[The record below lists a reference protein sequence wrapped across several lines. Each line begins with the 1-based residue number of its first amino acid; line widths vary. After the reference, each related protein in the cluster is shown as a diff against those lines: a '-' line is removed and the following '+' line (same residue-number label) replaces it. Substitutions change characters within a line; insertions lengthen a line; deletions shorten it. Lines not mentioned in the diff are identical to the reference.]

1 MSKDRKKLLH
11 IHSSVNDKQP
21 TPATLELGELGVN
34 NAKGNAFI
42 STKNSDGEVVRFS
55 EDETIIGWM
64 EQKEVFPYEGYMRGA
79 DNSQVSGV
87 TEQDLLDNKSNL
99 IIKLNQVVP
108 ENTDYSPY
116 DEKVNGAKD
125 IYGNLINPISS
136 GGYKDG
142 AGLAIDMSKYAMI
155 GANPSFSSITT
166 TCHATLNGTTEIKG
180 KGDGCGSKFT
190 VEVANACIDA
200 TDTLNEYGVNHSNFG
215 TSCDGTKISNDT
227 TLKGKKI
234 FIDSPSGD
242 LTVDIQACNHISG
255 RTNDFVIRECQDNG
269 GKVEIDTTDID
280 VSASTTDV
288 KSCDRISAATDSYVV
303 RECTDGSGNVGVDT
317 TEIKVSASTTDI
329 KTCDRLSAATDN
341 YVLREC
347 TDGSGKVGIDTTE
360 VKVSASTTD
369 VKSCDRI
376 SAITNDFQVKEC
388 AANGKAGISSTTINN
403 SASTIDE
410 KACTRI
416 SEVTNQFNIT
426 ECTDGQ
432 GSVNVDTTSID
443 TTACTHN
450 YNNTNDFKVTEC
462 TDGQGT
468 TTIKSCK
475 KFNVKSNDIVLEQ
488 CGNSGET
495 KINSCKGISAITDNF
510 IVEQCN
516 SGKTH
521 IHSCAE
527 ITLESKNITLT
538 DGDCGSGQTT
548 IEVNDLCLVGERKI
562 NVYGDETNVGLDCD
576 DSKIATNTR
585 VFGKGTLI
593 TTKATPTTYAGE
605 NNIETVAAQDI
616 KENADRDI
624 NETAG
629 RNINETATGNIN
641 ESTTNGNINESAKNI
656 NNTASND
663 ICDTAANNA
672 TFYGAVKTNVGINC
686 NDTATAATTTVKGGK
701 VIVDASTTDLGLTA
715 KQDILESAE
724 RDITITANDD
734 ICETAGDEATF
745 YGASLTRLGITCD
758 GTTKTTQLEIG
769 GEDVCVDA
777 NDRASMYG
785 ANKSDLGINCADND
799 RSTLTRVSGDTVN
812 EGGNIVNTNAETSIN
827 ETAPTINET
836 ATTSINEKAPTIT
849 ESASTSI
856 SETAPNIT
864 ETASQNITETATGK
878 IVNTATGNVET
889 TSVNAKITENAK
901 TNIEETAGT
910 DITETAGHDITETA
924 SHDINN
930 TATNDIYVT
939 AGNKLCEKGK
949 DSYFYG
955 TNSTTI
961 GKGCDDTLSSNI
973 TYWRNAEPVCDNG
986 VVGFSATT
994 VDGAL
999 DEVYYRSQVSMTS
1012 TGNTTGIDVPVPET
1026 GTSIVRSGS
1035 TTYTI
1040 HQDSD
1045 GCDKTYDFVVDNTI
1059 VSMSA
1064 YTYPAESELL
1074 KKYTLWQYIGD
1085 DRVEIGEIN
1094 VPKDHL
1100 IEDVQIVYGQVTGDP
1115 SSETGQTFVTCST
1128 VSQDCHWYIKM
1139 VWHTYRSET
1148 GEHVDKVTYLP
1159 ADDFVTDI
1167 DDKNDKADRGVKVDV
1182 WYDGKQNWV
1191 SADTTVKIMSYD
1203 GASART
1209 FSKSAA
1215 VHTLTAY
1222 TLNSVSGDVKTANA
1236 ATNWTYDPFDKKVTI
1251 TAATDVNHL
1260 NRNRLKFV
1268 YGDVCSGPAQSYDPG
1283 AGTVNTTADT
1293 RITEVTIPRNLSNL
1307 GYTKLNIKYGTTSA
1321 EPTQGFDPGSTKD
1334 TCTVGTTDI
1343 TIPSCVS
1350 HLNRHTIKFQSGSAS
1365 TFTNQT
1371 YDPGKDC
1378 ANSAETINIP
1388 TCVNHLNRH
1397 TIKFQSGSTSSFNNQ
1412 TYDPGKDCANSA
1424 ETINIPT
1431 AVSHLNRGKLTLTHC
1446 SDTVTFDPA
1455 TDTSMTMNH
1464 YDLKYTHNG
1473 YTGTYNPCTS
1483 GTSFVAPHSALTINY
1498 GPTCNDT
1505 NAVNKTY
1512 DTSAA
1517 KTIVIPKTISD
1528 ITGGAIKLNS
1538 CSGDCITVTGDIC
1551 ASGVVKA
1558 TALYST
1564 SDRNLKENINGINY
1578 EEYHKVSKVGLKSF
1592 NFKDDETKKK
1602 TYGII
1607 AQDLQG
1613 VGLENIVHKDE
1624 QGNLSV
1630 DYTSFLILKIADLEN
1645 TVKELMQE
1653 IKNLKG
1659 ENKNN

>member
-79 DNSQVSGV
+79 DNSQVDGV

-108 ENTDYSPY
+108 ENTDYDPY

-125 IYGNLINPISS
+125 IYGNLINPISG

-180 KGDGCGSKFT
+180 KGDGHSKFI

-200 TDTLNEYGVNHSNFG
+200 TDTINEYGVNKSNFG

-227 TLKGKKI
+227 ILKGKKI
-234 FIDSPSGD
+234 FIDSPSGS

-280 VSASTTDV
+280 ISASTTDV

-329 KTCDRLSAATDN
+329 K
-341 YVLREC
+341 
-347 TDGSGKVGIDTTE
+347 
-360 VKVSASTTD
+360 
-369 VKSCDRI
+369 SCDRI
-376 SAITNDFQVKEC
+376 SAITNYFQVKEC

-432 GSVNVDTTSID
+432 GSVNVDTTSIN

-475 KFNVKSNDIVLEQ
+475 KFNVKSNGIVLEQ
-488 CGNSGET
+488 CSNSGET

-516 SGKTH
+516 SGTTH
-521 IHSCAE
+521 IHSCNE

-576 DSKIATNTR
+576 GSKIVTNTR

-593 TTKATPTTYAGE
+593 TTKATPATHAGE
-605 NNIETVAAQDI
+605 NNVETVAAQDI

-629 RNINETATGNIN
+629 RNINDTATGNIN
-641 ESTTNGNINESAKNI
+641 ETTANGNINESAKNI

-663 ICDTAANNA
+663 ICDTAAN
-672 TFYGAVKTNVGINC
+672 
-686 NDTATAATTTVKGGK
+686 D
-701 VIVDASTTDLGLTA
+701 
-715 KQDILESAE
+715 
-724 RDITITANDD
+724 
-734 ICETAGDEATF
+734 ATF
-745 YGASLTRLGITCD
+745 YGASLTRLGIACN
-758 GTTKTTQLEIG
+758 GTTKTTQLELG
-769 GEDVCVDA
+769 GEDVCIDA
-777 NDRASMYG
+777 TDRASMYG
-785 ANKSDLGINCADND
+785 ANKSDLGINCASND
-799 RSTLTRVSGDTVN
+799 RSALTRVSGDTVN
-812 EGGNIVNTNAETSIN
+812 EGGNIVNINAETSIN
-827 ETAPTINET
+827 ETAPIINET
-836 ATTSINEKAPTIT
+836 ATTSINEKAQTIT

-856 SETAPNIT
+856 SNTAPTLNY
-864 ETASQNITETATGK
+864 S
-878 IVNTATGNVET
+878 GN
-889 TSVNAKITENAK
+889 A
-901 TNIEETAGT
+901 TNISGNTLVNINANGNGGDVAVHAKD
-910 DITETAGHDITETA
+910 DITVYAD
-924 SHDINN
+924 DL
-930 TATNDIYVT
+930 
-939 AGNKLCEKGK
+939 LCESGK
-949 DSYFYG
+949 TVTIFAG
-955 TNSTTI
+955 EGGKLTI
-961 GKGCDDTLSSNI
+961 GGNSCGGNTGGSYPI
-973 TYWRNAEPVCDNG
+973 TYVRRPKTGTCG
-986 VVGFSATT
+986 IHATT
-994 VDGAL
+994 VDDAL
-999 DEVYYRSQVSMTS
+999 DEVYGRSRISLTS
-1012 TGNTTGIDVPVPET
+1012 TAHTDTSSASNYSYTEYTLHQDT
-1026 GTSIVRSGS
+1026 GT
-1035 TTYTI
+1035 
-1040 HQDSD
+1040 
-1045 GCDKTYDFVVDNTI
+1045 CDVAIPFTVKETI
-1059 VSMSA
+1059 VAMSA
-1064 YTYPAESELL
+1064 ETYPASSELL
-1074 KKYTLWQYIGD
+1074 KKYTLWQYVGSE
-1085 DRVEIGEIN
+1085 RKEIGEIN
-1094 VPKDHL
+1094 IPKDHIL
-1100 IEDVQIVYGQVTGDP
+1100 KDVSVVWGTLVGSTFTPCTQI
-1115 SSETGQTFVTCST
+1115 SEN
-1128 VSQDCHWYIKM
+1128 CHWYIKL
-1139 VWHTYRSET
+1139 VWNVFDPSTSHSD
-1148 GEHVDKVTYLP
+1148 DKVTYLP
-1159 ADDFVTDI
+1159 ADDFIKDI
-1167 DDKNDKADRGVKVDV
+1167 NENNSNTDRGANVDV

-1191 SADTTVKIMSYD
+1191 SATTKVTIKNAD
-1203 GASART
+1203 GTRT
-1209 FSKSAA
+1209 KEFSRANGFHS
-1215 VHTLTAY
+1215 LNSY

-1251 TAATDVNHL
+1251 TAATDASHI
-1260 NRNRLKFV
+1260 NRKTV
-1268 YGDVCSGPAQSYDPG
+1268 KWTYGDVKSASGASYDPG
-1283 AGTVNTTADT
+1283 DGTVNTFGNT
-1293 RITEVTIPRNLSNL
+1293 RTMSFVIPQSVDNINRGTLKVTHN
-1307 GYTKLNIKYGTTSA
+1307 
-1321 EPTQGFDPGSTKD
+1321 GFTNTYDPA
-1334 TCTVGTTDI
+1334 
-1343 TIPSCVS
+1343 
-1350 HLNRHTIKFQSGSAS
+1350 SAS
-1365 TFTNQT
+1365 TWTLPHSALTVT
-1371 YDPGKDC
+1371 YGASSGKSGSVVF
-1378 ANSAETINIP
+1378 NTSADKNISIP

-1412 TYDPGKDCANSA
+1412 TYDPGKDCANTA

-1431 AVSHLNRGKLTLTHC
+1431 AISHLNRGKFTVRHCNQEVTFDPSTNTSITMSHSALSYTHNGFTGTYDPCTGGTFTAPHSALTVTYGASSGKTGTVTYNTSASESIVIPTSLNHLNRGKLTLSHNSVSEVFDPS
-1446 SDTVTFDPA
+1446 SDKNIALSHSALTVTYGASSGKSGTVTYNTSKSEAISIPTAISHLTRGKLTLSHNATNEEFDPSSNKNIA
-1455 TDTSMTMNH
+1455 LSHNALTVTYGAANDKSGTVNYDTSKSEAISIPTAISHLTRGKLTLNH
-1464 YDLKYTHNG
+1464 NSVSEVFDPSSNKNIALSHN
-1473 YTGTYNPCTS
+1473 S
-1483 GTSFVAPHSALTINY
+1483 LTINY
-1498 GPTCNDT
+1498 GATCGSSE
-1505 NAVNKTY
+1505 AVNKTY

-1528 ITGGAIKLNS
+1528 ITGGAIKLNN
-1538 CSGDCITVTGDIC
+1538 CSGDCITIGADIC
-1551 ASGVVKA
+1551 MTANTIAAKA
-1558 TALYST
+1558 FYSK
-1564 SDRNLKENINGINY
+1564 SDENAKENIQPLVHLDYGKID
-1578 EEYHKVSKVGLKSF
+1578 KVEFKSF
-1592 NFKDDETKKK
+1592 NFKDDETKTK
-1602 TYGII
+1602 TYGVI
-1607 AQDLQG
+1607 AQQ
-1613 VGLENIVHKDE
+1613 VNAAGLNELVHTDE
-1624 QGNLSV
+1624 SGALNV
-1630 DYTSFLILKIADLEN
+1630 DYISLLILKIASLESKVN
-1645 TVKELMQE
+1645 ELSRE
-1653 IKNLKG
+1653 IKNLK
-1659 ENKNN
+1659 NNE

>member
-79 DNSQVSGV
+79 DNSQVDGV

-125 IYGNLINPISS
+125 IYGNLISPISA

-227 TLKGKKI
+227 TLKGKKV
-234 FIDSPSGD
+234 FIDSPSGN

-288 KSCDRISAATDSYVV
+288 KSCDRI
-303 RECTDGSGNVGVDT
+303 
-317 TEIKVSASTTDI
+317 
-329 KTCDRLSAATDN
+329 SAATDN

-516 SGKTH
+516 SGTTH
-521 IHSCAE
+521 IHSCKE

-686 NDTATAATTTVKGGK
+686 DDTATAATTTVKGGK

-745 YGASLTRLGITCD
+745 YGVNLTRLGITCD
-758 GTTKTTQLEIG
+758 GTTKTAQLELG
-769 GEDVCVDA
+769 GEGVCVDA
-777 NDRASMYG
+777 SDRASMYG
-785 ANKSDLGINCADND
+785 ANKSDLGINCAEND

-827 ETAPTINET
+827 ETAPVINET

-849 ESASTSI
+849 ESGSTISGYATTQIVEKAPQIIESASTSI
-856 SETAPNIT
+856 SNTAPTLNY
-864 ETASQNITETATGK
+864 SG
-878 IVNTATGNVET
+878 NT
-889 TSVNAKITENAK
+889 
-901 TNIEETAGT
+901 TNISGNTLVNINANGNGGDVAVHAKD
-910 DITETAGHDITETA
+910 DITVHAD
-924 SHDINN
+924 DL
-930 TATNDIYVT
+930 
-939 AGNKLCEKGK
+939 LCESGK
-949 DSYFYG
+949 TVTIFAG
-955 TNSTTI
+955 EGGKLTI
-961 GKGCDDTLSSNI
+961 GGNSCDGNTGGTYPI
-973 TYWRNAEPVCDNG
+973 TYVRRPKTGTCDIH
-986 VVGFSATT
+986 ATT
-994 VDGAL
+994 VDDAL
-999 DEVYYRSQVSMTS
+999 DEVYNRSRISLTSTAHTTEESSYTEYTLHQDTGTCDASINFTVNDAIVSMTAE
-1012 TGNTTGIDVPVPET
+1012 P
-1026 GTSIVRSGS
+1026 
-1035 TTYTI
+1035 
-1040 HQDSD
+1040 
-1045 GCDKTYDFVVDNTI
+1045 
-1059 VSMSA
+1059 
-1064 YTYPAESELL
+1064 YPASSEML
-1074 KKYTLWQYIGD
+1074 KKYTFWQYVGGEKKDIGVID
-1085 DRVEIGEIN
+1085 I
-1094 VPKDHL
+1094 PKDHIL
-1100 IEDVQIVYGQVTGDP
+1100 KDVSVVWGTLNENTFTPCTQA
-1115 SSETGQTFVTCST
+1115 SEN
-1128 VSQDCHWYIKM
+1128 CHWYIKL
-1139 VWHTYRSET
+1139 VWNVFDPSTSHPD
-1148 GEHVDKVTYLP
+1148 DKVTYLP
-1159 ADDFVTDI
+1159 ADDFIKDI
-1167 DDKNDKADRGVKVDV
+1167 NEDNSNTDRGANVDV

-1191 SADTTVKIMSYD
+1191 SATTKVTIKNAD
-1203 GASART
+1203 GTST
-1209 FSKSAA
+1209 KEFSRDNGFHS
-1215 VHTLTAY
+1215 LNSY
-1222 TLNSVSGDVKTANA
+1222 TLNCVSGDVKTASA

-1251 TAATDVNHL
+1251 TAATDASHI
-1260 NRNRLKFV
+1260 NRQTV
-1268 YGDVCSGPAQSYDPG
+1268 SWSYGDVKTAAGNTYDPG
-1283 AGTVNTTADT
+1283 AGTVNTMTNRT
-1293 RITEVTIPRNLSNL
+1293 MSFVIPQSVD
-1307 GYTKLNIKYGTTSA
+1307 NI
-1321 EPTQGFDPGSTKD
+1321 
-1334 TCTVGTTDI
+1334 
-1343 TIPSCVS
+1343 
-1350 HLNRHTIKFQSGSAS
+1350 
-1365 TFTNQT
+1365 
-1371 YDPGKDC
+1371 
-1378 ANSAETINIP
+1378 
-1388 TCVNHLNRH
+1388 
-1397 TIKFQSGSTSSFNNQ
+1397 
-1412 TYDPGKDCANSA
+1412 
-1424 ETINIPT
+1424 
-1431 AVSHLNRGKLTLTHC
+1431 NRGNLTVTHNGFT
-1446 SDTVTFDPA
+1446 DTFDPA
-1455 TDTSMTMNH
+1455 SDSTWS
-1464 YDLKYTHNG
+1464 L
-1473 YTGTYNPCTS
+1473 
-1483 GTSFVAPHSALTINY
+1483 PHSSLTISYGSTCALTET
-1498 GPTCNDT
+1498 G
-1505 NAVNKTY
+1505 VTY
-1512 DTSAA
+1512 DTSAV
-1517 KTIVIPKTISD
+1517 KSIVVPKTISD
-1528 ITGGAIKLNS
+1528 VTGGKIEAD
-1538 CSGDCITVTGDIC
+1538 CDSGCVSVNGDVC
-1551 ASGVVKA
+1551 VDGVVKA
-1558 TALYST
+1558 NALYST
-1564 SDRNLKENINGINY
+1564 SDKNLKENIKAITY
-1578 EEYHKVSKVGLKSF
+1578 EDYHKVSSISLKSF
-1592 NFKDDETKKK
+1592 NFKDDETKTK
-1602 TYGII
+1602 TYGVI
-1607 AQDLQG
+1607 AQDLQA
-1613 VGLENIVHKDE
+1613 VGLDNIVHKDE
-1624 QGNLSV
+1624 NNNLSV
-1630 DYTSFLILKIADLEN
+1630 DYISLLILKIADLEN
-1645 TVKELMQE
+1645 TIKNLSEE

-1659 ENKNN
+1659 ENKK

>member
-79 DNSQVSGV
+79 DNSQVDGV
-87 TEQDLLDNKSNL
+87 TEQDLLNNKSNL

-280 VSASTTDV
+280 VSANTTDV
-288 KSCDRISAATDSYVV
+288 KSCDRI
-303 RECTDGSGNVGVDT
+303 
-317 TEIKVSASTTDI
+317 
-329 KTCDRLSAATDN
+329 SAATDN

-347 TDGSGKVGIDTTE
+347 TDGSGNVGIDTTE

-769 GEDVCVDA
+769 GEDVCIDA
-777 NDRASMYG
+777 TDRASMYG

-889 TSVNAKITENAK
+889 TSVNAKISENAK

-1012 TGNTTGIDVPVPET
+1012 TGNTTGIDVPVPES

-1045 GCDKTYDFVVDNTI
+1045 GCDKTYDFTVDNTI

-1064 YTYPAESELL
+1064 YTYSAAEELA
-1074 KKYTLWQYIGD
+1074 KKYTFWQYIGD
-1085 DRVEIGEIN
+1085 TRVEIGEIN
-1094 VPKDHL
+1094 IPKDHIL
-1100 IEDVQIVYGQVTGDP
+1100 KDASIVNGHASGESFTACTAGDN
-1115 SSETGQTFVTCST
+1115 T
-1128 VSQDCHWYIKM
+1128 CHWYIKL
-1139 VWHTYRSET
+1139 VWNVFDPKT
-1148 GEHVDKVTYLP
+1148 GHADDKIVYLP
-1159 ADDFVTDI
+1159 ADDFVQDLVVNNPTNNGVCLDI
-1167 DDKNDKADRGVKVDV
+1167 
-1182 WYDGKQNWV
+1182 WYDGQKKNI
-1191 SADTTVKIMSYD
+1191 SAHTEVHMIHGNNSTDTKYTITD
-1203 GASART
+1203 GCKHS
-1209 FSKSAA
+1209 
-1215 VHTLTAY
+1215 LTSY

-1431 AVSHLNRGKLTLTHC
+1431 AVSHLNRGKFTVKHC
-1446 SDTVTFDPA
+1446 NQEVTFDPS
-1455 TDTSMTMNH
+1455 TDTSITMSH
-1464 YDLKYTHNG
+1464 STLSYTHNG
-1473 YTGTYNPCTS
+1473 FTGTYDPCTG
-1483 GTSFVAPHSALTINY
+1483 GTFTAPHSSLTISY
-1498 GPTCNDT
+1498 GVTCSET
-1505 NAVNKTY
+1505 ATGITY
-1512 DTSAA
+1512 NTSAD
-1517 KTIVIPKTISD
+1517 KSIVVPKTISD
-1528 ITGGAIKLNS
+1528 ITGGAIKLNE
-1538 CSGDCITVTGDIC
+1538 CSGNCITVTGDIC

-1564 SDRNLKENINGINY
+1564 SDRNLKENINSISY
-1578 EEYHKVSKVGLKSF
+1578 DDYHKVSNVGLKSF

-1613 VGLENIVHKDE
+1613 VGLENIIHKDE

-1630 DYTSFLILKIADLEN
+1630 DYTSFLILKIADLEH
-1645 TVKELMQE
+1645 TIHELSNE

>member
-42 STKNSDGEVVRFS
+42 STKNSNGEVVRFS

-79 DNSQVSGV
+79 DNSQVDGV

-125 IYGNLINPISS
+125 IYGNLINPISA

-200 TDTLNEYGVNHSNFG
+200 SDTLNEYGVNHSNFG

-234 FIDSPSGD
+234 FIDSPSGN

-288 KSCDRISAATDSYVV
+288 KSCDRISAT
-303 RECTDGSGNVGVDT
+303 
-317 TEIKVSASTTDI
+317 
-329 KTCDRLSAATDN
+329 
-341 YVLREC
+341 
-347 TDGSGKVGIDTTE
+347 
-360 VKVSASTTD
+360 
-369 VKSCDRI
+369 
-376 SAITNDFQVKEC
+376 TNDFQVKEC

-416 SEVTNQFNIT
+416 NEATNQFNI
-426 ECTDGQ
+426 
-432 GSVNVDTTSID
+432 
-443 TTACTHN
+443 
-450 YNNTNDFKVTEC
+450 TEC

-475 KFNVKSNDIVLEQ
+475 KFNVKSNDIVIEQ
-488 CGNSGET
+488 CG
-495 KINSCKGISAITDNF
+495 
-510 IVEQCN
+510 N

-521 IHSCAE
+521 IHSCAG

-538 DGDCGSGQTT
+538 DGNCGSGQTT

-576 DSKIATNTR
+576 DSKIATNAR

-593 TTKATPTTYAGE
+593 TTKATPTTHAGE
-605 NNIETVAAQDI
+605 NNVETVAAQDI

-724 RDITITANDD
+724 RDITITAGDN

-745 YGASLTRLGITCD
+745 YGVNITRLGITCD
-758 GTTKTTQLEIG
+758 GTTKTAQLELG

-777 NDRASMYG
+777 ADRASMYG
-785 ANKSDLGINCADND
+785 ANKSDLGINCAEND

-827 ETAPTINET
+827 ETAPAINET

-849 ESASTSI
+849 ESGSTISGYATTQIVEKAPQIIESASTSI
-856 SETAPNIT
+856 SNTAPTLNY
-864 ETASQNITETATGK
+864 SG
-878 IVNTATGNVET
+878 NT
-889 TSVNAKITENAK
+889 
-901 TNIEETAGT
+901 TNISGNTLVNINANGNGGDVAVHAKD
-910 DITETAGHDITETA
+910 DITVHAD
-924 SHDINN
+924 DL
-930 TATNDIYVT
+930 
-939 AGNKLCEKGK
+939 LCESGK
-949 DSYFYG
+949 TVTIFAG
-955 TNSTTI
+955 EGGKLTI
-961 GKGCDDTLSSNI
+961 GGNSCGGNTGGTYPI
-973 TYWRNAEPVCDNG
+973 TYVRRPKTGTCDIH
-986 VVGFSATT
+986 ATT
-994 VDGAL
+994 VDDAL
-999 DEVYYRSQVSMTS
+999 DEVYDRSRISLTS
-1012 TGNTTGIDVPVPET
+1012 TAHTNSSSSSNYSYTEYTLHQDT
-1026 GTSIVRSGS
+1026 GT
-1035 TTYTI
+1035 
-1040 HQDSD
+1040 
-1045 GCDKTYDFVVDNTI
+1045 CDVAIPFTVKETI
-1059 VSMSA
+1059 VAMSA
-1064 YTYPAESELL
+1064 ETYPATSELL
-1074 KKYTLWQYIGD
+1074 KKYTLWQYIGSE
-1085 DRVEIGEIN
+1085 RKEIGEIN
-1094 VPKDHL
+1094 IPKDHIL
-1100 IEDVQIVYGQVTGDP
+1100 KDVSIVNGHLNGSTFTPCPDGDN
-1115 SSETGQTFVTCST
+1115 TCS
-1128 VSQDCHWYIKM
+1128 WYIKL
-1139 VWHTYRSET
+1139 VWNVFDPST
-1148 GEHVDKVTYLP
+1148 GHADDKITYLP
-1159 ADDFVTDI
+1159 ADDFVQDYEFHDSQAI
-1167 DDKNDKADRGVKVDV
+1167 DFTQ
-1182 WYDGKQNWV
+1182 WYDGKKNHV
-1191 SADTTVKIMSYD
+1191 SANTTVVIKNAD
-1203 GASART
+1203 GTGTKT
-1209 FSKSAA
+1209 FSKSNGT
-1215 VHTLTAY
+1215 HTLSAY
-1222 TLNSVSGDVKTANA
+1222 TLNSVSGDVKTAKA

-1251 TAATDVNHL
+1251 TAATDASHI
-1260 NRNRLKFV
+1260 NRKTV
-1268 YGDVCSGPAQSYDPG
+1268 SWTYGDVKSAASASYDPG
-1283 AGTVNTTADT
+1283 DGTVNTFGNT
-1293 RITEVTIPRNLSNL
+1293 RTMSFVIPQSVDNINRGTLKVTHN
-1307 GYTKLNIKYGTTSA
+1307 
-1321 EPTQGFDPGSTKD
+1321 GFTNTYDPA
-1334 TCTVGTTDI
+1334 
-1343 TIPSCVS
+1343 
-1350 HLNRHTIKFQSGSAS
+1350 SAS
-1365 TFTNQT
+1365 TWTLPHSSLTAT
-1371 YDPGKDC
+1371 YEATSGKSGSVVF
-1378 ANSAETINIP
+1378 NTSADKNISIP

-1431 AVSHLNRGKLTLTHC
+1431 AVSHLNRGKFTVKHC
-1446 SDTVTFDPA
+1446 NQEVTFDPS
-1455 TDTSMTMNH
+1455 TNTSITMSH
-1464 YDLKYTHNG
+1464 STLSYTHNG
-1473 YTGTYNPCTS
+1473 FTGTYDPCTG
-1483 GTSFVAPHSALTINY
+1483 GTFTAPHSSLTINY
-1498 GPTCNDT
+1498 GVTCSSSE
-1505 NAVNKTY
+1505 AVNKTY

-1528 ITGGAIKLNS
+1528 ITGGAIKLNE
-1538 CSGDCITVTGDIC
+1538 CSGNCITVSGDIC
-1551 ASGVVKA
+1551 TSGVVKA

-1564 SDRNLKENINGINY
+1564 SDRNLKENIKAIPY
-1578 EEYHKVSKVGLKSF
+1578 EDYHKVSNINLKSF
-1592 NFKDDETKKK
+1592 NFKDDETKKT
-1602 TYGII
+1602 TYGVI
-1607 AQDLQG
+1607 AQDLQA
-1613 VGLENIVHKDE
+1613 VGLDNIVHKDE
-1624 QGNLSV
+1624 NNNLSV
-1630 DYTSFLILKIADLEN
+1630 DYTSLLILKIADLEN
-1645 TVKELMQE
+1645 TIKNLSEE

-1659 ENKNN
+1659 ENKK

>member
-79 DNSQVSGV
+79 DNSQVDGV

-108 ENTDYSPY
+108 ENTGYSPY

-190 VEVANACIDA
+190 VDVANACIDA
-200 TDTLNEYGVNHSNFG
+200 SDTLNEYGVNHSNFG

-234 FIDSPSGD
+234 FIDSPSGN

-269 GKVEIDTTDID
+269 GKVEIDTTDI
-280 VSASTTDV
+280 
-288 KSCDRISAATDSYVV
+288 
-303 RECTDGSGNVGVDT
+303 N
-317 TEIKVSASTTDI
+317 
-329 KTCDRLSAATDN
+329 
-341 YVLREC
+341 
-347 TDGSGKVGIDTTE
+347 
-360 VKVSASTTD
+360 VSASTTD

-416 SEVTNQFNIT
+416 SESTNQFNI
-426 ECTDGQ
+426 
-432 GSVNVDTTSID
+432 
-443 TTACTHN
+443 
-450 YNNTNDFKVTEC
+450 TEC

-475 KFNVKSNDIVLEQ
+475 KFNVKSNDIVIEQ
-488 CGNSGET
+488 CG
-495 KINSCKGISAITDNF
+495 
-510 IVEQCN
+510 N

-521 IHSCAE
+521 IHSCAG

-538 DGDCGSGQTT
+538 DGNCGSGQTT

-576 DSKIATNTR
+576 DSKIATNAR

-593 TTKATPTTYAGE
+593 TTKATPTTHAGE

-641 ESTTNGNINESAKNI
+641 ESTTNGSINESAKNI

-724 RDITITANDD
+724 RDITITAGDN

-745 YGASLTRLGITCD
+745 YGVNLTRLGITCD
-758 GTTKTTQLEIG
+758 GTTKTTQLELG
-769 GEDVCVDA
+769 GEGVCVDA
-777 NDRASMYG
+777 VDRASMYG
-785 ANKSDLGINCADND
+785 ANKSDLGINCAEND

-827 ETAPTINET
+827 ETAPVINET

-849 ESASTSI
+849 ESGSTISGYATTQIVEKAPQIIESASTSI
-856 SETAPNIT
+856 SNTAPTLNY
-864 ETASQNITETATGK
+864 SG
-878 IVNTATGNVET
+878 NT
-889 TSVNAKITENAK
+889 
-901 TNIEETAGT
+901 TNISGNTLVNINANGNGGDVAVHAKD
-910 DITETAGHDITETA
+910 DITVHAD
-924 SHDINN
+924 DL
-930 TATNDIYVT
+930 
-939 AGNKLCEKGK
+939 LCESGK
-949 DSYFYG
+949 TVTIFAG
-955 TNSTTI
+955 EGGKLTI
-961 GKGCDDTLSSNI
+961 GGNSCDGNNRGTYPI
-973 TYWRNAEPVCDNG
+973 TYVRRPKTGTCDIH
-986 VVGFSATT
+986 ATT
-994 VDGAL
+994 VDDAL
-999 DEVYYRSQVSMTS
+999 DEVYDRSRIYLTS
-1012 TGNTTGIDVPVPET
+1012 TAHRDNSTG
-1026 GTSIVRSGS
+1026 SNYS
-1035 TTYTI
+1035 YTEYTL
-1040 HQDSD
+1040 HQDTST
-1045 GCDKTYDFVVDNTI
+1045 CDVAIPFTVKETI
-1059 VSMSA
+1059 VAMSA
-1064 YTYPAESELL
+1064 ETYPATSELL
-1074 KKYTLWQYIGD
+1074 KKYTLWQYIGNE
-1085 DRVEIGEIN
+1085 RKEIGEIN
-1094 VPKDHL
+1094 IPKDHIL
-1100 IEDVQIVYGQVTGDP
+1100 KDVSIVNGHLNGNTL
-1115 SSETGQTFVTCST
+1115 
-1128 VSQDCHWYIKM
+1128 
-1139 VWHTYRSET
+1139 
-1148 GEHVDKVTYLP
+1148 KVTHNG
-1159 ADDFVTDI
+1159 F
-1167 DDKNDKADRGVKVDV
+1167 
-1182 WYDGKQNWV
+1182 
-1191 SADTTVKIMSYD
+1191 
-1203 GASART
+1203 
-1209 FSKSAA
+1209 
-1215 VHTLTAY
+1215 
-1222 TLNSVSGDVKTANA
+1222 
-1236 ATNWTYDPFDKKVTI
+1236 TNTYDP
-1251 TAATDVNHL
+1251 A
-1260 NRNRLKFV
+1260 
-1268 YGDVCSGPAQSYDPG
+1268 
-1283 AGTVNTTADT
+1283 
-1293 RITEVTIPRNLSNL
+1293 
-1307 GYTKLNIKYGTTSA
+1307 
-1321 EPTQGFDPGSTKD
+1321 
-1334 TCTVGTTDI
+1334 
-1343 TIPSCVS
+1343 
-1350 HLNRHTIKFQSGSAS
+1350 SAS
-1365 TFTNQT
+1365 TWTLPHSSLTAT
-1371 YDPGKDC
+1371 YEATSGKSGSVVF
-1378 ANSAETINIP
+1378 NTSADKNISIP

-1431 AVSHLNRGKLTLTHC
+1431 AVSHLNRGKFTVKHC
-1446 SDTVTFDPA
+1446 NQEVTFDPS
-1455 TDTSMTMNH
+1455 TNTSITMSH
-1464 YDLKYTHNG
+1464 STLSYTHNG
-1473 YTGTYNPCTS
+1473 FTGTYDPCTG
-1483 GTSFVAPHSALTINY
+1483 GTFTAPHSSLTINY
-1498 GPTCNDT
+1498 GVTCSSSE
-1505 NAVNKTY
+1505 AVNKTY

-1528 ITGGAIKLNS
+1528 ITGGAVKLNE
-1538 CSGDCITVTGDIC
+1538 CSGNCITVTGDIC
-1551 ASGVVKA
+1551 ASGVIKA

-1564 SDRNLKENINGINY
+1564 SDKNLKENIKAIPY
-1578 EEYHKVSKVGLKSF
+1578 EDYHKVSNINLKSF
-1592 NFKDDETKKK
+1592 NFKDDETKKT
-1602 TYGII
+1602 TYGVI
-1607 AQDLQG
+1607 AQDLQA
-1613 VGLENIVHKDE
+1613 VGLDNIVHKDE
-1624 QGNLSV
+1624 NNNLSV
-1630 DYTSFLILKIADLEN
+1630 DYTSLLILKIADLEN
-1645 TVKELMQE
+1645 TIKNLSEE

-1659 ENKNN
+1659 ENKK

>member
-79 DNSQVSGV
+79 DNSQVDGV

-136 GGYKDG
+136 GSYKDG

-288 KSCDRISAATDSYVV
+288 KSCDRISAATD
-303 RECTDGSGNVGVDT
+303 
-317 TEIKVSASTTDI
+317 
-329 KTCDRLSAATDN
+329 N

-410 KACTRI
+410 KACTHI

-593 TTKATPTTYAGE
+593 TTKATPSTYAGE
-605 NNIETVAAQDI
+605 NNVETVAAQDI

-849 ESASTSI
+849 ESGSTISGYATTQIVEKAPQIIESASTSI
-856 SETAPNIT
+856 SNTAPTLNY
-864 ETASQNITETATGK
+864 SG
-878 IVNTATGNVET
+878 NT
-889 TSVNAKITENAK
+889 
-901 TNIEETAGT
+901 TNISGNTLVNINANGNGGDVAVHAKD
-910 DITETAGHDITETA
+910 DITVYAD
-924 SHDINN
+924 DL
-930 TATNDIYVT
+930 
-939 AGNKLCEKGK
+939 LCESGK
-949 DSYFYG
+949 TVTVFAG
-955 TNSTTI
+955 EGGKLTI
-961 GKGCDDTLSSNI
+961 GGNSCDGNTGGTYPI
-973 TYWRNAEPVCDNG
+973 TYVRRPKTGTCDIH
-986 VVGFSATT
+986 ATT
-994 VDGAL
+994 VDDAL
-999 DEVYYRSQVSMTS
+999 DEVYDRSRISLTS
-1012 TGNTTGIDVPVPET
+1012 TAHTDTSSASNYSYTEYTLHQDT
-1026 GTSIVRSGS
+1026 GT
-1035 TTYTI
+1035 
-1040 HQDSD
+1040 
-1045 GCDKTYDFVVDNTI
+1045 CDVAIPFTVKETI
-1059 VSMSA
+1059 VAMSA
-1064 YTYPAESELL
+1064 ETYPATSELL
-1074 KKYTLWQYIGD
+1074 KKYTLWQYIGSE
-1085 DRVEIGEIN
+1085 RKEIGEIN
-1094 VPKDHL
+1094 IPKDHIL
-1100 IEDVQIVYGQVTGDP
+1100 KDVSIVNGHVNGNTFTPCPTGDN
-1115 SSETGQTFVTCST
+1115 TCS
-1128 VSQDCHWYIKM
+1128 WYIKL
-1139 VWHTYRSET
+1139 VWNVFDPST
-1148 GEHVDKVTYLP
+1148 GHADDKITYLP
-1159 ADDFVTDI
+1159 ADDFVQDYEFHDSPAI
-1167 DDKNDKADRGVKVDV
+1167 DFTQ
-1182 WYDGKQNWV
+1182 WYDGQKNHV
-1191 SADTTVKIMSYD
+1191 SADTTIRIMSND
-1203 GASART
+1203 GKTERKYGKAN
-1209 FSKSAA
+1209 A
-1215 VHTLTAY
+1215 VHTLSAY

-1251 TAATDVNHL
+1251 TAATDASHI
-1260 NRNRLKFV
+1260 NRKTV
-1268 YGDVCSGPAQSYDPG
+1268 SWTYGDVKSAAGASYDPG
-1283 AGTVNTTADT
+1283 DGTVNTFGNTRTMSFVIPQSVDNINRGKLTISHCNTSEVFDPASDKTISFTHGTLSYSHNGFSGSFDPCTDATFSSPHSSLTAT
-1293 RITEVTIPRNLSNL
+1293 YEATSGKSGSVVFN
-1307 GYTKLNIKYGTTSA
+1307 TSA
-1321 EPTQGFDPGSTKD
+1321 DKNIS
-1334 TCTVGTTDI
+1334 
-1343 TIPSCVS
+1343 
-1350 HLNRHTIKFQSGSAS
+1350 
-1365 TFTNQT
+1365 
-1371 YDPGKDC
+1371 
-1378 ANSAETINIP
+1378 IP

-1397 TIKFQSGSTSSFNNQ
+1397 TIKFQSGSTSSFDNQ

-1431 AVSHLNRGKLTLTHC
+1431 AVSHLNRGKFTVKHC
-1446 SDTVTFDPA
+1446 NQEVTFDPS
-1455 TDTSMTMNH
+1455 TDTSITMSH
-1464 YDLKYTHNG
+1464 STLSYTHNG
-1473 YTGTYNPCTS
+1473 FTGTYDPCTG
-1483 GTSFVAPHSALTINY
+1483 GTFTAPHSSLTISY
-1498 GPTCNDT
+1498 GVTCSET
-1505 NAVNKTY
+1505 ATGITY
-1512 DTSAA
+1512 NTSAD
-1517 KTIVIPKTISD
+1517 KSIVVPKTISD
-1528 ITGGAIKLNS
+1528 ITGGAIKLNN
-1538 CSGDCITVTGDIC
+1538 CSGDCITIGADIC
-1551 ASGVVKA
+1551 MTANTIAAKA
-1558 TALYST
+1558 FYSK
-1564 SDRNLKENINGINY
+1564 SDENAKENIQPLVHLDYSKID
-1578 EEYHKVSKVGLKSF
+1578 KVEFKSF
-1592 NFKDDETKKK
+1592 NFKDDETKTK
-1602 TYGII
+1602 TYGVI
-1607 AQDLQG
+1607 AQQ
-1613 VGLENIVHKDE
+1613 VNAAGLNELVHTDE
-1624 QGNLSV
+1624 SGALNV
-1630 DYTSFLILKIADLEN
+1630 DYISLLILKIASLEN
-1645 TVKELMQE
+1645 KVNELSEE
-1653 IKNLKG
+1653 IKNLK
-1659 ENKNN
+1659 NNE